1 MPHSAMTHVHRGH
14 TEKTVVNVGGGL
26 FILRPLMGAKGTGG
40 ASVYVQCTVTFSN
53 NFSEDAK
60 II

>member
-1 MPHSAMTHVHRGH
+1 MTHVHRGH

>member
-1 MPHSAMTHVHRGH
+1 MTHVHRGH

-40 ASVYVQCTVTFSN
+40 GLLCMYNAP
-53 NFSEDAK
+53 
-60 II
+60 